1 MTRSAVIAAALA
13 ASGAI
18 AFLGW
23 SYANAPERRVDAFLA
38 ATRSGDEAAA
48 LEAWPL
54 FTGGAHPRA
63 ELVQRRLDLTRA
75 LVALRVGAS
84 HRVVSIEWW
93 RTCCEP
99 GPIEDA
105 GNAGLARIGV
115 VATDRDGRE
124 HRLVLRVFVKQLT
137 WWGDAA
143 GERFR
148 EWRLY
153 EVHREDEPCVF
164 PSTAY
169 GCR

>member
-1 MTRSAVIAAALA
+1 MTRGIIIAAALVTSA
-13 ASGAI
+13 VFGV
-18 AFLGW
+18 LGW
-23 SYANAPERRVDAFLA
+23 SHQSAPERRVDAYLA
-38 ATRSGDEAAA
+38 ATRAGDEAAA

-54 FTGGAHPRA
+54 FSGGAHPRA
-63 ELVQRRLDLTRA
+63 ELVERRVELTRE
-75 LVALRVGAS
+75 LVALRLGAPY
-84 HRVVSIEWW
+84 RTESIDWW

-105 GNAGLARIGV
+105 GNAGLARISV
-115 VATDRDGRE
+115 LATDRDGRA
-124 HRLVLRVFVKQLT
+124 HRIVFRVFVKQLV

-143 GERFR
+143 GERVR

-153 EVHREDEPCVF
+153 EVHRETDPCLF